1 MRKIEA
7 MKEYKITNFYDIV
20 SALRKYPDWL
30 DEVRELIL
38 TEDLINLPQR
48 FNEFV
53 KRFEDFVQKE
63 FRPLVKRVDKM
74 EKRLDRV
81 ESDVKVLKKD
91 VKELKKDVRVLK
103 QDVAGLK
110 KDVAGLKQDVA
121 GLKKDVAGLKKDVK
135 VLKQDVGKLKGES
148 LERRV
153 RDRSASYFGR
163 VLKRIR
169 LIDNNKLADM
179 LEDAVDQG
187 IISEDEKMQ
196 VLRADGVLKGKRK
209 EDGEEVWIV
218 FEVSY
223 VIDKHDIERARK
235 RAAIFQKVV
244 DKDVLPA
251 VVGEEYVI
259 SKEQIEKQGI
269 VAIRYSF

>member
-1 MRKIEA
+1 

-103 QDVAGLK
+103 Q
-110 KDVAGLKQDVA
+110 DVAGLKQDVA